1 MTLDGVAGSPEI
13 LNDVLKA
20 IGDFHGTETVLDLMC
35 CQGNST
41 RNLNVNKRI
50 LVDIQYRPIEKNEW
64 DIFVLSD
71 AFTFLQHDAY
81 LYDAAFCLDGIEHLS
96 RKEGF
101 LLLEMLQ
108 KSADKVVFFTPL
120 GAYCLTDDDDPDH
133 HHSGWLPED
142 FEAYGYSTL
151 VFPNFHERLKWG
163 AFFAFKC
170 TELYTIDNR
179 KLSQELVRI
188 FNAFKSFPW
197 IPL

>member
-1 MTLDGVAGSPEI
+1 MTLDGIAGSPEI
-13 LNDVLKA
+13 LHEVLQA
-20 IGDFHGTETVLDLMC
+20 IGDFKGTETVLDLMC
-35 CQGNST
+35 CEGNST
-41 RNLNVNKRI
+41 RKLNVNKRI

-64 DIFVLSD
+64 DLFVVSD
-71 AFTFLQHDAY
+71 AFTFLQHDAF

-101 LLLEMLQ
+101 TLMELLQ

-120 GAYCLTDDDDPDH
+120 GAYCVTDDEHPDH
-133 HHSGWLPED
+133 HHSGWMPED
-142 FEAYGYSTL
+142 FEACGYSTL
-151 VFPNFHERLKWG
+151 VFPDFHEQLKFG

-170 TELYTIDNR
+170 TEFYSIDNK
-179 KLSQELVRI
+179 KLAQELVRI